1 MIKTKSLKRSVDSKV
16 LFNDINLELPSNQ
29 ITGLLGANGAG
40 KTSLFRAIAGL
51 SNIDSGQLTFFDK
64 NLINM
69 SLEERATAGL
79 SYVPQEN
86 SLFEDLTL
94 ADNLMAVVELKFGH
108 ITDSKIKES
117 ESLLKKM
124 NLFEKKDIKAKNL
137 SGGEKRKTEILR
149 AILLE
154 SKFILLDE
162 PFAGVDPIS
171 VEEINKILK
180 DLKKNVG
187 IFISDHNFRDV
198 INVCDLVILLNQGE
212 VLMQGTP
219 NEVKN
224 DPIAK
229 KFYFGELN

>member
-51 SNIDSGQLTFFDK
+51 SNVDSGQLTFFDK

-94 ADNLMAVVELKFGH
+94 IDNLMAVVELKFGR

-180 DLKKNVG
+180 DLKKDVG

-224 DPIAK
+224 NPIAK